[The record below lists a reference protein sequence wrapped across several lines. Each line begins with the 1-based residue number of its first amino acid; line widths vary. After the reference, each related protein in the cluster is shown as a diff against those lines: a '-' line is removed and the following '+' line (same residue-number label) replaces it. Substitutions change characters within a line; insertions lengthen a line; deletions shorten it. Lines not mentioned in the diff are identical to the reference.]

1 MPAAYKCIPV
11 DSSFKTAI
19 SPTVRKVLIEYWG
32 NEDIVCQPEIIADIG
47 AESISR
53 INRIGR
59 KSLNDIALALDSYGY
74 IDSPHSWLFKKK

>member
-1 MPAAYKCIPV
+1 MPAAFKNMPV
-11 DSSFKTAI
+11 DSLFKMAI

-59 KSLNDIALALDSYGY
+59 KSLNDIALALDRCGY
-74 IDSPHSWLFKKK
+74 IDSPRSWLDKGK